1 MQNNLDN
8 NWVSLHIFFNGDIYS
23 TKADIVLKNIVQPFV
38 ELCKTNGWIAKY
50 FFIRYNELGP
60 HLRLRL
66 QLKNEDCF
74 NYLLEKFNEFI
85 ADNYPEYLKPVIK
98 NKDGSVEKYL
108 LINYEL
114 EIERYGGTEAI
125 AVAEEF
131 FFHSSEFCVTQ
142 IKELKSSDTSFRF
155 GKGLIGM
162 IALLKVFVDDKANAG
177 NIMAYYRSGY
187 LKVFAKEEF
196 KDEWLKMFDS
206 GFEKQSNQLI
216 DYIQQIWDALDD
228 IESLP
233 ESLLN
238 YALNLKGIKE
248 KLLELCL
255 NGKITVH
262 GKLIKHWNEVI
273 ASILPSYIHMHN
285 NRLGISIRDES
296 YLAHLIH
303 NGLIQTGVFHNEQ

>member
-1 MQNNLDN
+1 MRNNLDN

-23 TKADIVLKNIVQPFV
+23 TKADRVLKDIVQPFV
-38 ELCKTNGWIAKY
+38 ELSKTNGWIAKY

-66 QLKNEDCF
+66 QLKKEDCF
-74 NYLLEKFNEFI
+74 NQLLEKFNELI
-85 ADNYPEYLKPVIK
+85 ADNYPEDLKPVIK

-108 LINYEL
+108 LINYEP
-114 EIERYGGTEAI
+114 EIERYGGMEGI
-125 AVAEEF
+125 GVAEEF

-142 IKELKSSDTSFRF
+142 VKELNSDDTSFRF

-162 IALLKVFVDDKANAG
+162 IALLKVFVDDKASAG
-177 NIMAYYRSGY
+177 NTMAYYRSGY
-187 LKVFAKEEF
+187 LKAFAKEEF

-216 DYIQQIWDALDD
+216 EYIQQIWDALDD

-238 YALNLKGIKE
+238 YAVNLRSIKE

-255 NGKITVH
+255 NGKIVVH
-262 GKLIKHWNEVI
+262 GKVIEHWNEI
-273 ASILPSYIHMHN
+273 TASILPSYIHMHN

-303 NGLIQTGVFHNEQ
+303 NGLIQTGVLQNEQ